1 MQNKTVKRIIFFASG
16 SGTNVANIIKYFNG
30 NDKVEVALTLTNNP
44 NSGVIKRVKKIKKPC
59 IVFSKHELED
69 KSLLK
74 KIISINPDLIILAG
88 FLLKIPAN
96 FVNAFPKKII
106 NIHPALLPKFGGR
119 GMYGNRVHQSVKD
132 SGEEKTGITIH
143 FVNEFFDQG
152 KIIFQVSVPIEDNDT
167 VEDIANKVHKLE
179 YAHYPRII
187 DQLLFS

>member
-44 NSGVIKRVKKIKKPC
+44 NSGVIKRVKKMKKPL

-69 KSLLK
+69 KSLLQ

-88 FLLKIPAN
+88 FLLKIPVN

-132 SGEEKTGITIH
+132 SSEEKTGITIH

-152 KIIFQVSVPIEDNDT
+152 TIIFQASVPIEDNDT

-179 YAHYPRII
+179 YAHYPKII

>member
-44 NSGVIKRVKKIKKPC
+44 NSGVIKRVKKMKKPL

-69 KSLLK
+69 KSLLQ

-88 FLLKIPAN
+88 FLLKIPVN

-132 SGEEKTGITIH
+132 SSEDKTGITIH

-152 KIIFQVSVPIEDNDT
+152 TIIFQASVPIQDNDT

-179 YAHYPRII
+179 YAHYPKII